1 VWEMELPAAV
11 TAPAMTYLWQGKQYI
26 VVATGWN
33 DHPGELIALSLN

>member
-1 VWEMELPAAV
+1 VLD
-11 TAPAMTYLWQGKQYI
+11 APTYVWQGKQYI